1 MYQRKPNSNRNIVK
15 NYSQDPSYNGR
26 RGTVQLNNNINN
38 NNNNNKD
45 EFSSSKSKCKFIFF

>member
-38 NNNNNKD
+38 NNKD